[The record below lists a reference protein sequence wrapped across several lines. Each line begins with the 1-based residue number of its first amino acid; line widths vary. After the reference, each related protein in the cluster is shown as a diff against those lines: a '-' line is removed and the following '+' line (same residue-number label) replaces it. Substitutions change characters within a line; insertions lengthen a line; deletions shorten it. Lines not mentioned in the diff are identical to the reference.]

1 MCFADLQYWIM
12 YLPYILGPAF
22 LLSGCMVLTLE
33 SSDPWYSGS
42 MSGHVELSLMDRQTP
57 CCDHACLI
65 LAPFLR
71 AAATCMTSSPQ
82 VWPGYAGRGCQGACT
97 TCLAKDAKAL
107 KNGVPRLM
115 DVCLVGFFP
124 YRRHHWHDL
133 TFWITFLAQTGA
145 LGLLVGGVCQWHKQ
159 NILDESGMW
168 AVQVFR
174 ALAYLF
180 FGSLLL
186 DISSFL
192 SLVEISNP
200 QI

>member
-1 MCFADLQYWIM
+1 MSM
-12 YLPYILGPAF
+12 RPA
-22 LLSGCMVLTLE
+22 
-33 SSDPWYSGS
+33 
-42 MSGHVELSLMDRQTP
+42 
-57 CCDHACLI
+57 
-65 LAPFLR
+65 
-71 AAATCMTSSPQ
+71 
-82 VWPGYAGRGCQGACT
+82 
-97 TCLAKDAKAL
+97 
-107 KNGVPRLM
+107 
-115 DVCLVGFFP
+115 GFFP

-200 QI
+200 QV